1 MRFARHKAR
10 GEATIDFTAMLDV
23 TFNLVLFFAVSTNF
37 AQTQQTTGFEVDL
50 PRSSAEAVIQGDRDL
65 DVWVGADGTVRVDEQ
80 PVDADGLR
88 TLLTARAKAD
98 PTTLVI
104 LKADEGVSHG
114 RVVAVMDL
122 AKSLGLQRLAIAT
135 KSSRAP

>member
-1 MRFARHKAR
+1 VRFARHKAR

>member
-1 MRFARHKAR
+1 VRFARHKAR

-80 PVDADGLR
+80 PVDAEGLR

>member
-1 MRFARHKAR
+1 MRFARPRSRA
-10 GEATIDFTAMLDV
+10 EPTIDLTAMLDV

-50 PRSSAEAVIQGDRDL
+50 PRSSAEAVIQDDRDV
-65 DVWVGADGTVRVDEQ
+65 DVWVGADGSVRLDDQ
-80 PVDADGLR
+80 PVDLPALR
-88 TLLTARAKAD
+88 TALAARAKTD

-122 AKSLGLQRLAIAT
+122 AKSLGLNRLAIAT
-135 KSSRAP
+135 RSGASE

>member
-80 PVDADGLR
+80 PVDAEGLR

>member
-1 MRFARHKAR
+1 MRFSRAR
-10 GEATIDFTAMLDV
+10 GRPEATIDFTAMLDV

-37 AQTQQTTGFEVDL
+37 VQTDPTTGFEVDL
-50 PRSSAEAVIQGDRDL
+50 PRASAEAVIQGDRDV
-65 DVWVGADGTVRVDEQ
+65 DIWIGADGTVRVDES
-80 PVDADGLR
+80 PVDAAELR
-88 TLLTARAKAD
+88 ALLAARARTD

-122 AKSLGLQRLAIAT
+122 AKSLGLHRLAIAT
-135 KSSRAP
+135 KAGTPP

>member
-1 MRFARHKAR
+1 MRFSRHKAR
-10 GEATIDFTAMLDV
+10 TEATIDFTAMLDV

-37 AQTQQTTGFEVDL
+37 AQSQQNTGFEVDL
-50 PRSSAEAVIQGDRDL
+50 PRSSAEAVIQGDRDI
-65 DVWVGADGTVRVDEQ
+65 DVWVGADGAVRVDEQ
-80 PVDADGLR
+80 PVDAEGLR
-88 TLLTARAKAD
+88 ALLTARAQAD